1 MPGESMAIETFA
13 WRTQIQAGMEG
24 SFSLKTR
31 SASFGDGYEQIAGEG
46 INPEKQSW
54 PVTLTGKKADM
65 LQALKFFRSHVT
77 KSFIWTSPVGETG
90 LYRIEAESI
99 KSQPLSSNVLTIS
112 ATFKQAYVP

>member
-1 MPGESMAIETFA
+1 MGAGQFT

-24 SFSLKTR
+24 AFSLKTR
-31 SASFGDGYEQIAGEG
+31 SATFGDGYEQIAGEG

-99 KSQPLSSNVLTIS
+99 KSQPLSRNVLTIS
-112 ATFKQAYVP
+112 STFKQAYTP

>member
-1 MPGESMAIETFA
+1 MVTLWGNY
-13 WRTQIQAGMEG
+13 EG
-24 SFSLKTR
+24 ISQR
-31 SASFGDGYEQIAGEG
+31 SATFGDGYEQIAGEG

-99 KSQPLSSNVLTIS
+99 KSQPLSRNVLTIS
-112 ATFKQAYVP
+112 STFKQAYTP